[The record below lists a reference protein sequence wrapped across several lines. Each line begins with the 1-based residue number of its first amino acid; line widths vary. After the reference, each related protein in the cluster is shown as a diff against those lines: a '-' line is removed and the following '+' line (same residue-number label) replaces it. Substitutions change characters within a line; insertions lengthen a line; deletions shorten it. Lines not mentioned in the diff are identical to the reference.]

1 MRILGIDP
9 GLRITGYGCVEGD
22 VVRPQIVEAGIF
34 RLASSSPVPPVADR
48 LVELDADLREL
59 IERVKPDAIAVE
71 GLFAHYGHP
80 ETAVKMAHGRGVIL
94 LAAKHMGLEII
105 EFKPAEVKKSAT
117 GSGRA
122 TKVQMQESMQALFG
136 LPELPTPADV
146 ADALA
151 IGVCGL
157 RRFEAQSG
165 LAGLPS

>member
-22 VVRPQIVEAGIF
+22 VIRPTIIEAGVF
-34 RLASSSPVPPVADR
+34 RLVSGSPVPPVADR
-48 LVELDADLREL
+48 LVELDQDLRAL
-59 IERVKPDAIAVE
+59 IQRVEPDVIAVE
-71 GLFAHYGHP
+71 GLFAHYAHP

-94 LAAKHMGLEII
+94 LAAKHLGLEIM

-122 TKVQMQESMQALFG
+122 TKIQMQESIQVMFG
-136 LPELPTPADV
+136 LSELPTPADV

-157 RRFEAQSG
+157 RRHDAQRG
-165 LAGLPS
+165 LGV